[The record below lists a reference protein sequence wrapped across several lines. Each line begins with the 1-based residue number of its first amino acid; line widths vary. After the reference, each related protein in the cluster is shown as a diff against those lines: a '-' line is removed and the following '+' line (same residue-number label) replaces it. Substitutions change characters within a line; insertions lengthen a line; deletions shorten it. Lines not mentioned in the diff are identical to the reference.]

1 MKEILLLVHV
11 LAGQS
16 NLIRPMPIVYGLHRI
31 ADSETMG
38 LSRFGQ
44 ENKLT
49 LAYVGRIAMI
59 DLGYASFDY
68 LVETVS
74 LEFFVK
80 SGKSIIWFSEIN
92 ASIVQSVK
100 LNFVVF

>member
-1 MKEILLLVHV
+1 MEEILLLVHV

-44 ENKLT
+44 ENKRT
-49 LAYVGRIAMI
+49 LAY
-59 DLGYASFDY
+59 DP
-68 LVETVS
+68 
-74 LEFFVK
+74 
-80 SGKSIIWFSEIN
+80 
-92 ASIVQSVK
+92 
-100 LNFVVF
+100 